1 MPIKC
6 VFFDFD
12 GVIRFWETEETRFA
26 EWYGVPVEAIRD
38 VAFTQPRLDQAI
50 RGQITNEEWRIGIE
64 EDLKLQFDPEK
75 VERAMADWN
84 QRNGELIPEVIAIAE
99 ECKKRLPIAL
109 FSNATT
115 RMPWELEQHGLTNF
129 FDYVVN
135 ASDTGFVKPEPEIYE
150 YAANLAGIEHHE
162 AFFTDDG
169 VAQVE
174 GARKLGWTAHHF
186 KNADGLRAAV
196 VEAGV
201 LA

>member
-12 GVIRFWETEETRFA
+12 GVLRTWHYDEQRFQDEF
-26 EWYGVPVEAIRD
+26 GIPIEAFRE
-38 VAFTQPRLDQAI
+38 VAFAKEHVNPAI
-50 RGQITNEEWRIGIE
+50 RGHVTNEEWRAGVGE
-64 EDLKLQFDPEK
+64 VLKERYPADK
-75 VERAMADWN
+75 VDAAIADWN
-84 QRNGELIPEVIAIAE
+84 QRNGKLIPEVLAIAD
-99 ECKKRLPIAL
+99 ECKVKLPVAL
-109 FSNATT
+109 FTNATT
-115 RMPWELEQHGLTNF
+115 RLPWEMEQHGLTGY

-186 KNADGLRAAV
+186 KNADGLRAAL